1 MSNELDELRAA
12 AAGARVITD
21 PDLMESYRRDQT
33 PVVAAGR
40 PRCVLLARTTAQV
53 AGALAW
59 AQRHQ
64 VPVVPRGGG
73 TSLAGGATATD
84 GCLVLSTARMTTISE
99 LDPDNEIAVAEA
111 GVVNADLDRAAA
123 EHGLMYAPDPSSYET
138 ATIGGNLA
146 TNAGGLRCVKYGV
159 TRDSVLGLEVVL
171 AGGRVLR
178 TGRRTMK
185 GVTGYDLT
193 GLFVG
198 SEGTLGVITSA
209 TLRLRPRPALY
220 PVTVAAGFTSFAAGA
235 GAVTAILAA
244 RLRPSLLELMDS
256 ATLRA
261 IDDWK
266 STGFGDS
273 VQALLIAQDDGES
286 ADSSGRLMR
295 EICLREGA
303 VMAELSQSE
312 AESRQLLDL
321 RRLSYPAIERLGVP
335 LVEDVCVPRTRL
347 PEMVARIDQA
357 GARHGVFIATVAH
370 AGDGNLHP
378 VFVFDRGLPEVP
390 AAVWSA
396 ADEVFRAAL
405 ELGGTLTGEHGVGM
419 IKRRWLGDELSEESM
434 TVHHAI
440 KDALDPA
447 GIMNPG
453 KVLSAAPRPPPSD
466 HSDADSHANPSGSVK
481 GPASLPMVSRCDP
494 VPSGDTPASLA
505 SARRP

>member
-1 MSNELDELRAA
+1 MSDELDELRAA

-21 PDLMESYRRDQT
+21 PGQMESYRRDQT
-33 PVVAAGR
+33 PVVTPGQ
-40 PRCVLLARTTAQV
+40 PRCVLLAGSTQDVV
-53 AGALAW
+53 AALGW
-59 AQRHQ
+59 AQRHR

-73 TSLAGGATATD
+73 TSLAGGATAID
-84 GCLVLSTARMTTISE
+84 GCLILSTARMTSILEVDAPNE
-99 LDPDNEIAVAEA
+99 LAVAEA
-111 GVVNADLDRAAA
+111 GVFNADLDRAAA
-123 EHGLMYAPDPSSYET
+123 EHGLMYAPDPSSYEI

-171 AGGRVLR
+171 PGGRQLR

-209 TLRLRPRPALY
+209 TLRLRPRPVRY
-220 PVTVAAGFTSFAAGA
+220 PVTVAAGFASFAAGA
-235 GAVTAILAA
+235 QAVTSILAA
-244 RLRPSLLELMDS
+244 RIRPSLLELMDS

-261 IDDWK
+261 IDQWK
-266 STGFGDS
+266 HTGFDAGI
-273 VQALLIAQDDGES
+273 QALLIAQDDSES
-286 ADSSGRLMR
+286 ADHVGALMR
-295 EICLREGA
+295 ELCLAAGASMADVSASEG
-303 VMAELSQSE
+303 
-312 AESRQLLDL
+312 ESRQLLEL
-321 RRLSYPAIERLGVP
+321 RRLSYPAIERLGIA

-347 PEMVARIDQA
+347 PEMVARIEQA
-357 GARHGVFIATVAH
+357 AARHDVYIATVAH

-390 AAVWSA
+390 PAVWSA

-419 IKRRWLGDELSEESM
+419 IKRRWLGEELGPESM
-434 TVHHAI
+434 AVHQAI
-440 KDALDPA
+440 KEALDPD

-453 KVLSAAPRPPPSD
+453 KVL
-466 HSDADSHANPSGSVK
+466 
-481 GPASLPMVSRCDP
+481 
-494 VPSGDTPASLA
+494 
-505 SARRP
+505 

>member
-1 MSNELDELRAA
+1 VSDELDELRSA
-12 AAGARVITD
+12 AAGARIITD
-21 PDLMESYRRDQT
+21 PELMESYRRDQT
-33 PVVAAGR
+33 PVVSAGQ
-40 PRCVLLARTTAQV
+40 PRCVVVATTTEQV
-53 AGALAW
+53 AATLAW
-59 AQRHQ
+59 AQRYA

-84 GCLVLSTARMTTISE
+84 GCLVLSTARMTAIRE
-99 LDPDNEIAVAEA
+99 VDPANEIAVAEA
-111 GVVNADLDRAAA
+111 GVINADLDRAAA
-123 EHGLMYAPDPSSYET
+123 EHGLMFAPDPSSWEV

-159 TRDSVLGLEVVL
+159 TRDSALGLEVVL

-209 TLRLRPRPALY
+209 TLRLRPRPVRY
-220 PVTVAAGFTSFAAGA
+220 PVTVAASFASFAGGA
-235 GAVTAILAA
+235 QAVTAILAA
-244 RLRPSLLELMDS
+244 RLRPSLLELMDA

-266 STGFGDS
+266 NTGFGAG
-273 VQALLIAQDDGES
+273 VLALLIAQDDSES
-286 ADSSGRLMR
+286 AERGGQLMR
-295 EICLREGA
+295 EICVREGA
-303 VMAELSQSE
+303 VTADVSQSE

-321 RRLSYPAIERLGVP
+321 RRLSYPAIERLGVA

-347 PEMVARIDQA
+347 PDMVARIEQA
-357 GARHGVFIATVAH
+357 AHRHAVFIATVAH

-390 AAVWSA
+390 PAIWAA

-405 ELGGTLTGEHGVGM
+405 DLGGTLTGEHGVGM
-419 IKRRWLGDELSEESM
+419 IKRRWLADELSAESM
-434 TVHHAI
+434 AVHHAI

-453 KVLSAAPRPPPSD
+453 KVL
-466 HSDADSHANPSGSVK
+466 
-481 GPASLPMVSRCDP
+481 
-494 VPSGDTPASLA
+494 
-505 SARRP
+505 